1 MQFVKYV
8 FFNDGRVS
16 AISLGDLGVKGAAI
30 HFLLFSDVLIMH
42 LSRYLG
48 ILTQGFTKLFLTAEI
63 DVPFK
68 TVRL

>member
-1 MQFVKYV
+1 M
-8 FFNDGRVS
+8 
-16 AISLGDLGVKGAAI
+16 KGAAI

-63 DVPFK
+63 DGPFK